1 MKPLRER
8 YTPTD
13 VGPVPAEWAAPRLQD
28 VAQLITNGFVGTAS
42 PFYVDEGGVPY
53 LYGTNVRPNRID
65 LTGLRL
71 ISKDFHEREAKTAL
85 KAGDV
90 LMVQSGHIGTTAVV
104 PPELEGANCHALILT
119 RPKPDELDSDFL
131 AYYLNSH
138 IGKARLRGLEV
149 GSTILHINTK
159 DLKKF
164 RIPLPDIREQRSI
177 ASSIKLWDSAI
188 DVCSRL
194 VDASLQ
200 QKKAVAQQLLTGK
213 RRLPGFNCNDLFTQ
227 TSVGALPAD
236 WDVVTIGKI
245 ATEVSDR
252 NADNEI
258 LPVLACSK
266 HVGFVNS
273 LEYFKKK
280 VYSDDLANY
289 KVIRRGQFG
298 FPSNHIEEG
307 SIGLQNICDAG
318 VVSPIYTVFKTDESQ
333 VDAGFLFKLL
343 KTEHYRQRFA
353 AATNASV
360 DRRGSLRW
368 KGFKAIRIPLPSL
381 REQQAI
387 AAALDQATQL
397 EEGYRQQREKL
408 ELEKRALMQQFLTG
422 KRRVKLPPEEVATT
436 DEAVS

>member
-13 VGPVPAEWAAPRLQD
+13 VGPIPDDWEAPRLAE
-28 VAQLITNGFVGTAS
+28 VSSLITNGFVGTAS
-42 PFYVDEGGVPY
+42 PHYVDHGGITY
-53 LYGTNVRPNRID
+53 LYGTNIRPNRID
-65 LTGLRL
+65 LKGVRHVSEAFHQQESKTKLRTG
-71 ISKDFHEREAKTAL
+71 DM
-85 KAGDV
+85 

-104 PPELEGANCHALILT
+104 PPELDGANCHALILT
-119 RPKPDELDSDFL
+119 RPKHEQLNSNFL

-164 RIPLPDIREQRSI
+164 RIPLPTVAEQSAI
-177 ASSIKLWDSAI
+177 AAVIERWDSAI
-188 DVCSRL
+188 DACV
-194 VDASLQ
+194 SLADTAGQ
-200 QKKAVAQQLLTGK
+200 QKKALAQQLLSGK
-213 RRLPGFNCNDLFTQ
+213 RRLPGFSTSKEVVH
-227 TSVGALPAD
+227 TSVGTLPKD
-236 WDVVTIGKI
+236 WGVVPI
-245 ATEVSDR
+245 AKVASEVSVK
-252 NADNEI
+252 NADDEA

-280 VYSDDLANY
+280 VYSDDLTNY
-289 KVIRRGQFG
+289 KVVRRGQFG

-318 VVSPIYTVFKTDESQ
+318 LVSPIYTVFGIDKLC
-333 VDAGFLFKLL
+333 VDAGFLFKVL
-343 KTEHYRQRFA
+343 KTDHYRQRFA

-368 KGFKAIRIPLPSL
+368 SGFKAIRIPLPSL
-381 REQQAI
+381 QEQQAI
-387 AAALDQATQL
+387 SAVLDQAAQL
-397 EEGYRQQREKL
+397 EQGYRQQREKL
-408 ELEKRALMQQFLTG
+408 ELEKRALLQQLLTG
-422 KRRVKLPPEEVATT
+422 KRRVKLPPEHTIPAKEHA
-436 DEAVS
+436 S